1 MNPLDLLTLAAAL
14 GAGLAAGFFFS
25 FSAVV
30 MPAFARIPA
39 PPGIAAMQSINIAVI
54 NPWFFTVFFGTA
66 LLSVIAIV
74 VAVMRWHDPRAVHW
88 LAAGVIYLIGTIV
101 VTMVCNVPRNNVLA
115 ALGPETSAAA
125 KYWIEYLS
133 SWTAWNHVRTIAPL
147 VSAAL
152 FTWAFRLG
160 AAV

>member
-1 MNPLDLLTLAAAL
+1 LA
-14 GAGLAAGFFFS
+14 
-25 FSAVV
+25 
-30 MPAFARIPA
+30 PKN
-39 PPGIAAMQSINIAVI
+39 INATNQVVI

-74 VAVMRWHDPRAVHW
+74 AAVTRWHDPRAIHL

-101 VTMVCNVPRNNVLA
+101 VTMVCNVPRNNMLA

-125 KYWIEYLS
+125 NYWIEYLS

-152 FTWAFRLG
+152 FTWSFRLG